1 MSEHAPVA
9 IVGAGIGG
17 LVAALALIQKG
28 VAVDVYEQAPEL
40 RELGAGLQ
48 LSANGTRILIALGL
62 GEAVEQISCVPEGKE
77 VRLYNTGQTWKL
89 FDLGEASVEKYGAPY
104 WMAHRGDLH
113 KILVDAVEQA
123 RPGAIRLAHKLVSFE
138 QSADSVSM
146 RFANGV
152 TATAR
157 ALVGA
162 DGVHSAVRQVL
173 FGDMPAEFLGV
184 AAWRGLVPM
193 ERLPKHLQRLVGCN
207 WVGPGGH
214 IITYPL
220 RGGKL
225 LNFVAALERDNWA
238 VDSWTERG
246 TREECAAD
254 LVGWHEDIQEIVR
267 HIDIPYKWALLGRE
281 PLQQWAVGRVTL
293 LGDACHPTLPML
305 AQGGNMA
312 IEDGM
317 VLARCLAGQADVAA
331 ALKQFEAARV
341 ERTSQIVRR
350 STEAAKR
357 FHNPALADP
366 VGAAAYVDREWTP
379 EKIEARYGW
388 LFAYD
393 ALETPL
399 LAA

>member
-1 MSEHAPVA
+1 MPEHARIA

-17 LVAALALIQKG
+17 LVAALALIQRG
-28 VAVDVYEQAPEL
+28 FAVDVYEQAPEL
-40 RELGAGLQ
+40 RELGAGIQ
-48 LSANGTRILIALGL
+48 LAANGTRVLISLGL
-62 GEAVEQISCVPEGKE
+62 GEAVENVSCVPEGKE
-77 VRLYNTGQTWKL
+77 VRLFNTGQTWKL

-123 RPGAIRLAHKLVSFE
+123 QPGAIRLGHKLAAFE
-138 QSADSVSM
+138 QSASSVTM
-146 RFANGV
+146 HFANGAV
-152 TATAR
+152 ATAD
-157 ALVGA
+157 AMVGA
-162 DGVHSAVRQVL
+162 DGVHSAVRQIL
-173 FGDMPAEFLGV
+173 FGDMPAEFMGV

-238 VDSWTERG
+238 VDSWTEAG
-246 TREECAAD
+246 TQAECAAD
-254 LVGWHEDIQEIVR
+254 FEGWHEDIQEIVR
-267 HIDIPYKWALLGRE
+267 HIEIPYKWALLGRE
-281 PLQQWAVGRVTL
+281 PLQKWAVGRVTL

-317 VLARCLAGQADVAA
+317 VLARCLEGEADVAA
-331 ALKQFEAARV
+331 ALKQFETARV

-366 VGAAAYVDREWTP
+366 AGAAAYVDREWTP

-388 LFAYD
+388 LFEYD
-393 ALETPL
+393 AMGIPL
-399 LAA
+399 